1 MKTINIWALCMVAI
15 FVSFLG
21 FVVENIWLAITKGYM
36 DNRNMCLPFLMGYGM
51 AMLLIF
57 WILGTPEKP
66 WLFGKSILIKNR
78 ILKRFLYFAGVMLCV
93 CVGEILLGTFV
104 EKTCHFCWWDYSPI
118 PFHITRYT
126 SIPTSTL
133 FSVAVTFFMDIVL
146 KPLYNFFQRWNS
158 GFLKVAVVVLMVLM
172 TGDFL
177 YNAYKMYKTQGMVR
191 RWRISVGIIGM
202 MKGRGKDCCV
212 RRG

>member
-15 FVSFLG
+15 LVSFLG
-21 FVVENIWLAITKGYM
+21 FVVENVWLAVIKGYV
-36 DNRNMCLPFLMGYGM
+36 DNRNMCFPFLFGYGI

-57 WILGTPEKP
+57 WTLGTPKKP

-93 CVGEILLGTFV
+93 CIGEILLGTFV
-104 EKTCHFCWWDYSPI
+104 EKTCHFYWWDYSMI
-118 PFHITRYT
+118 PLHITRYT
-126 SIPTSTL
+126 SIPTSTM
-133 FSVAVTFFMDIVL
+133 FSVAITFFMDVVL
-146 KPLYNFFQRWNS
+146 KPLYDFFQKWNS
-158 GFLKVAVVVLMVLM
+158 GFLKTTVVVLLLLM
-172 TGDFL
+172 TGDFV

-202 MKGRGKDCCV
+202 I
-212 RRG
+212 RRKRYGL